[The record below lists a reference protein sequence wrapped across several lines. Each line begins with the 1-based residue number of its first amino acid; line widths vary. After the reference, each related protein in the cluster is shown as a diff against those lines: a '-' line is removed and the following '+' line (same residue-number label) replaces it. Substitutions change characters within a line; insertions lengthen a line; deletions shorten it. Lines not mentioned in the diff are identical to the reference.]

1 MRRCTGRYPNN
12 GPHVDQGNF
21 GFGDELHSCFE
32 NSPMRPIPLLLAL
45 LAGCAPSRPLQPT
58 EPLALDRIPVV
69 YGFGRKHREHIDVSG
84 AAWSTIESIFEPES
98 DDACEERHRIRQAV
112 AEMERIAGEQ
122 TPTHY
127 DIGRNR
133 FPEVSLGQ
141 MDCRD
146 ESYNTTTYLRLFQE
160 QGLLRWHEVL
170 VPAFRAP
177 LVFDAHNAA
186 QIRDRSTNVQYVVDS
201 WFLDNGQ
208 PPYIQ
213 EVHAWLRKT
222 PFDDEENPG

>member
-1 MRRCTGRYPNN
+1 VIHTTAI
-12 GPHVDQGNF
+12 
-21 GFGDELHSCFE
+21 L
-32 NSPMRPIPLLLAL
+32 MRPVLLLLAL
-45 LAGCAPSRPLQPT
+45 LAGCAPARPLRT
-58 EPLALDRIPVV
+58 AEPLSLDRIPVV
-69 YGFGRKHREHIDVSG
+69 YGFGRKRCEHIDVSP
-84 AAWSTIESIFEPES
+84 ADWSTIESIFEPDSE
-98 DDACEERHRIRQAV
+98 DAGEERQRIRQAV

-127 DIGRNR
+127 DVGKNR

-160 QGLLRWHEVL
+160 RGLMRWHEVL
-170 VPAFRAP
+170 EPAFRAP

-208 PPYIQ
+208 LPYIQ
-213 EVHAWLRKT
+213 EADAWLRKT
-222 PFDDEENPG
+222 PFDDQDDPG

>member
-1 MRRCTGRYPNN
+1 MR
-12 GPHVDQGNF
+12 
-21 GFGDELHSCFE
+21 
-32 NSPMRPIPLLLAL
+32 PLLLLLTL
-45 LAGCAPSRPLQPT
+45 LASCAPTRPLQPT
-58 EPLALDRIPVV
+58 EPLSLDRIPVV
-69 YGFGRKHREHIDVSG
+69 YGFGRKYREHIDVSQDD
-84 AAWSTIESIFEPES
+84 WSTIESIFEPES
-98 DDACEERHRIRQAV
+98 DDPGEERQRIRRAV
-112 AEMERIAGEQ
+112 AEMERIAGDQ

-127 DIGRNR
+127 DVGKNR

-160 QGLLRWHEVL
+160 RGLLRWHEVL

-177 LVFDAHNAA
+177 HVIDTHNAA
-186 QIRDRSTNVQYVVDS
+186 QIRDRSTSVQYVVDS

-213 EVHAWLRKT
+213 ETHAWLRKK
-222 PFDDEENPG
+222 PFDEDENPG

>member
-1 MRRCTGRYPNN
+1 MRALL
-12 GPHVDQGNF
+12 V
-21 GFGDELHSCFE
+21 
-32 NSPMRPIPLLLAL
+32 LLAL
-45 LAGCAPSRPLQPT
+45 LAGCAPARPLEPA
-58 EPLALDRIPVV
+58 EPLSLDRIPVV
-69 YGFGRKHREHIDVSG
+69 YGFGGKHRDYIDVSP
-84 AAWSTIESIFEPES
+84 AAWSRIESIFEPECQ
-98 DDACEERHRIRQAV
+98 DAAEERYRIRQAV

-127 DIGRNR
+127 DVGKNR

-146 ESYNTTTYLRLFQE
+146 EAYNTTTYLRLFQE
-160 QGLLRWHEVL
+160 RGLLKWHEVL
-170 VPAFRAP
+170 EHAFRAP

-186 QIRDRSTNVQYVVDS
+186 QIRDRSTNVRYVVDS

-208 PPYIQ
+208 LPHVQ

-222 PFDDEENPG
+222 PFDDQENPR

>member
-1 MRRCTGRYPNN
+1 
-12 GPHVDQGNF
+12 
-21 GFGDELHSCFE
+21 
-32 NSPMRPIPLLLAL
+32 MRPLLLLLAL
-45 LAGCAPSRPLQPT
+45 LASCAPARPLQPT
-58 EPLALDRIPVV
+58 EPLSLDRIPVV
-69 YGFGRKHREHIDVSG
+69 YGFGRKHREHIDVSQ

-98 DDACEERHRIRQAV
+98 DDAGEERHRIRQAV

-122 TPTHY
+122 TPTRY
-127 DIGRNR
+127 DIGKNR
-133 FPEVSLGQ
+133 FPEVTLGQ

-160 QGLLRWHEVL
+160 RGLLRWHEVL

-177 LVFDAHNAA
+177 PVFDAHNAA

-222 PFDDEENPG
+222 PFDEEENPG

>member
-1 MRRCTGRYPNN
+1 
-12 GPHVDQGNF
+12 
-21 GFGDELHSCFE
+21 
-32 NSPMRPIPLLLAL
+32 MRPLLLLLAL
-45 LAGCAPSRPLQPT
+45 LASCAPSRPLQPT
-58 EPLALDRIPVV
+58 EPLSLDHIPVV
-69 YGFGRKHREHIDVSG
+69 YGFGRKHREHIDVSQ
-84 AAWSTIESIFEPES
+84 AAWSRIESIFEPDS
-98 DDACEERHRIRQAV
+98 DDAGEERQRIRQAV

-127 DIGRNR
+127 DVGKNR
-133 FPEVSLGQ
+133 FPDVSWGQ

-160 QGLLRWHEVL
+160 RGLLRWHEVL

-177 LVFDAHNAA
+177 HFIDTHNAA

-213 EVHAWLRKT
+213 EVHAWLRKK
-222 PFDDEENPG
+222 PFDEVENPD